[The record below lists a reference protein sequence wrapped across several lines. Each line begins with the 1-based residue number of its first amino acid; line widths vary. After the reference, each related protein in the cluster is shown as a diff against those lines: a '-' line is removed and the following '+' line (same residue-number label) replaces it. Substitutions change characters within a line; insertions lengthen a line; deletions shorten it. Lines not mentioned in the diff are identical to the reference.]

1 MNFKTNKIKDI
12 REYYLSELKKIYPYS
27 EAVTFLDLI
36 FERRFNVTKVER
48 ILEPGRR
55 LSESEMLTVHADVK
69 ALKTFKPIQYILNA
83 TEFCGLKIF
92 VDERVLIPRPE
103 TEELVSRIVDEQK
116 DNEGLAILDIGTGSG
131 AIALALKNA
140 LPGVEIS
147 GCDISPEA
155 IAVARENGN
164 ETDLAVN
171 FFLLDIFNSADWTD
185 LPHYDLIVSNPPY
198 VTDSEKQLMAANV
211 LAWEPELALFVPD
224 DDPMLF
230 YRQVIRF
237 ADQHLKP
244 GGNVYFEINEN
255 FGAEMHE
262 LLQNNDYQNIDLQ
275 QDLSGKDRMISAEK
289 TRQ

>member
-12 REYYLSELKKIYPYS
+12 REYYLSELKKIYPDS
-27 EAVTFLDLI
+27 EAMTFLDLI
-36 FERRFNVTKVER
+36 FEHRFNVTKVER
-48 ILEPGRR
+48 IVDPERR
-55 LSESEMLTVHADVK
+55 LSESEMLTVHDDVK
-69 ALKTFKPIQYILNA
+69 ALKTFKPIQYILNT

-103 TEELVSRIVDEQK
+103 TEELVSRIVAEQK
-116 DNEGLAILDIGTGSG
+116 DNNGLHILDIGTGSG

-140 LPGVEIS
+140 LPGAEIS

-155 IAVARENGN
+155 IAVARKNGN
-164 ETDLAVN
+164 ENCLAVN
-171 FFLLDIFNSADWTD
+171 FFMMDIFNGKDWNN
-185 LPHYDLIVSNPPY
+185 LPQYDLIVSNPPY
-198 VTDSEKQLMAANV
+198 VTDAEKQLMAANV

-237 ADQHLKP
+237 SRQHLKP
-244 GGNVYFEINEN
+244 GGKVYFEINEN
-255 FGAEMHE
+255 FGAEIHE
-262 LLQNNDYQNIDLQ
+262 LLQNNDYQHIDLQ

-289 TRQ
+289 NRG